1 LFISNRTEVSGLS
14 ASGVR
19 TQNHIIDFSE
29 FETDFTSPFHRTS
42 THKNRWLMTT
52 GVAGLV
58 GALVVGGALLGTF
71 GLGNVQR
78 PSLTAQVIETAEIL
92 QDTSGDV
99 RRDRLLGVL
108 GMARIVGRREFA
120 DVIAETPQKRLAT
133 TLEQTEEPQ
142 AVPRRSLL
150 QSISP
155 GSRTSDQ
162 QVADAP
168 ARAERPLTKPK
179 VLASEPPAADDPLRT
194 AALTP
199 ASIGNSTIPVPDTTT
214 AQIETVT
221 VARGQ
226 TLMGI
231 LTDRGANR
239 DEARRLIA
247 ALEPVFP
254 TRLLKDGQEIDLS
267 FVASRDDLGNE
278 IIRPTRLEFNA
289 GDTRHVV
296 VELDKSG
303 DFIGSHSGTQV
314 ASLPA
319 GDISQTRTRGRI
331 AGNFYSS
338 AVDQGVPKPIIAEM
352 MRVHSFDVD
361 FQREI
366 RDGDTFEVFYGQPIS
381 EKDRGRNVVLY
392 SAITTSGET
401 KGYYRFTTLDDGIT
415 DYYDETGRSATTFL
429 MRTPVSGARI
439 SSSFGMRKHPILG
452 YTRLHSGVDFA
463 AGYGTPIKAAGNGV
477 IDKAGRFGSYGKY
490 VRIRHANGF
499 GTAYA
504 HMSRFA
510 SGIKAGKRI
519 RQGQVIG
526 YVGSTGRSTG
536 PHLHYEVMVKGKQ
549 VNPMTVRMPTGR
561 RLADKML
568 AAFNREKATID
579 AMMQGAPSS
588 TRVAAKQ

>member
-1 LFISNRTEVSGLS
+1 MFISNRTEVSGLA

-99 RRDRLLGVL
+99 RRERLLGVL

-120 DVIAETPQKRLAT
+120 DVIADTPQKRLAS
-133 TLEQTEEPQ
+133 TLEQTVEPQ
-142 AVPRRSLL
+142 AAPRRSLL
-150 QSISP
+150 GSISP
-155 GSRTSDQ
+155 R
-162 QVADAP
+162 
-168 ARAERPLTKPK
+168 ARIVDEPQAVVSTEVPRTKPK
-179 VLASEPPAADDPLRT
+179 VLADEQVSGDDPLRT

-199 ASIGNSTIPVPDTTT
+199 ASIGTSTVPVPDTTT

-231 LTDRGANR
+231 LTDRGATR

-254 TRLLKDGQEIDLS
+254 TRLLQDGQEIELS
-267 FVASRDDLGNE
+267 FVASRDELGNE
-278 IIRPTRLEFNA
+278 IIRPTRIEFDA
-289 GDTRHVV
+289 GSARHVL

-303 DFIGSHSGTQV
+303 EFVGSHTGTQV
-314 ASLPA
+314 ASLPV
-319 GDISQTRTRGRI
+319 GESNQTRTRGRI
-331 AGNFYSS
+331 TGNFYSS
-338 AVDQGVPKPIIAEM
+338 AVDQGVPKSVIAEM
-352 MRVHSFDVD
+352 MRVHSFDID

-381 EKDRGRNVVLY
+381 EKDRGREVVLY
-392 SAITTSGET
+392 SAITTDGSS
-401 KGYYRFTTLDDGIT
+401 KGYYRFTTPDDGIT
-415 DYYDETGRSATTFL
+415 DYYDENGRSATTFL

-499 GTAYA
+499 GSAYA

-510 SGIKAGKRI
+510 SGIKAGKRV

-526 YVGSTGRSTG
+526 YVGTTGRSTG

-561 RLADKML
+561 KLTDKLL
-568 AAFNREKATID
+568 AAFNKEKATIE
-579 AMMQGAPSS
+579 AMMRGAPSS
-588 TRVAAKQ
+588 TRVAAAKQ